1 MASKLLGSTPHSA
14 GFWRASA
21 TIAVLAI
28 LAWSGAFVYTTW
40 SPDNYSQIL
49 DIVECKS
56 IWTQLGR
63 PIMDVLY
70 CFIFGG
76 SYQPQLQL
84 ILGLACLALTCLLIA
99 KDWIVEDT
107 FERATLFGI
116 VITFPFLVNIF
127 GFETGKLSIPLAY
140 LLGIFAYSQI
150 RLPSVGARLSAPFI
164 FAAAVSL
171 YQNSIN
177 FVLVSCVVSL
187 FFRFF
192 GCRDKLS
199 AADAFRI
206 AIPPLSSVS
215 ALLVVGIPIYL
226 IASETSRF
234 ILRAGYNERYSLV
247 GGFQTP
253 AGLALRLRDI
263 GAHYKYFLLPGHP
276 LIPPVFGL
284 FIILSCLFVF
294 LFLIRSYFL
303 PSEGSAVVP
312 LLAIVFYLSSFV
324 LVWATDLPIKGSLL
338 GDGYRHT
345 YPVCLV
351 FAASSIAALRLSSII
366 RLRWL
371 VKAFVICSLSAFVV
385 LDQSWAF
392 ATYRLS
398 IYDQALANRVAA
410 QFAADN
416 QYGKLMPF
424 YVVGMLP
431 ASSRPMG
438 LKPLGYD
445 VLGSA
450 FDSPYSAK
458 ALLRAVGLH
467 FVEPSSRQ
475 EIDCRT
481 LYSAMVDDRPMAV
494 DSKCAVLDLSRL

>member
-1 MASKLLGSTPHSA
+1 MASKLLGSKPHSA
-14 GFWRASA
+14 SSWQVSA
-21 TIAVLAI
+21 AIALLAI
-28 LAWSGAFVYTTW
+28 LAWSGTFVYTTW
-40 SPDNYSQIL
+40 SPDNYSQVL
-49 DIVECKS
+49 DIVQCKS

-63 PIMDVLY
+63 PVMDVLY

-84 ILGLACLALTCLLIA
+84 ILGLTCLALTCLLIA
-99 KDWIVEDT
+99 KDWIIEDA
-107 FERATLFGI
+107 FERVTLFGI

-140 LLGIFAYSQI
+140 LLGIFAYSRI
-150 RLPSVGARLSAPFI
+150 RLPSAGAKLSAPFL
-164 FAAAVSL
+164 FAVAISL
-171 YQNSIN
+171 YQNAIN

-187 FFRFF
+187 FFRFL

-199 AADAFRI
+199 AAAAFRI

-215 ALLVVGIPIYL
+215 ALLGFGIPIYL
-226 IASETSRF
+226 IASEASRF

-247 GGFQTP
+247 GGLQTP

-263 GAHYKYFLLPGHP
+263 LAHYKYFLLPGHP
-276 LIPPVFGL
+276 LVPPVFGL
-284 FIILSCLFVF
+284 FMLMSCIFVF
-294 LFLIRSYFL
+294 SFLARRSFL
-303 PSEGSAVVP
+303 PSEGYALAPS
-312 LLAIVFYLSSFV
+312 LAIVFYASSFL

-351 FAASSIAALRLSSII
+351 FAASSIAVLRLSSAM
-366 RLRWL
+366 RLRWI
-371 VKAFVICSLSAFVV
+371 VKAFIICSLSAFVV

-392 ATYRLS
+392 STYRLS
-398 IYDQALANRVAA
+398 VYDQALANRVAA
-410 QFAADN
+410 QFAWDS
-416 QYGKLMPF
+416 QYSKLMPL
-424 YVVGMLP
+424 YVVGKLP
-431 ASSRPMG
+431 ASSRPLG

-475 EIDCRT
+475 EIDCRA
-481 LYSAMVDDRPMAV
+481 LYSAMVGDKPVTV